1 MNRKLYFIENCG
13 CDDVTRGLVRLS
25 EDEFVRFKEIVE
37 NLNKNSNYCCMPTIE
52 VYEIEESELK
62 EVDINNLSTDCW
74 EDNYVDKNYI
84 LYLEDKAYTLVRGN
98 RYMLNLKQVI

>member
-13 CDDVTRGLVRLS
+13 CDDTTRGLVRLS

-37 NLNKNSNYCCMPTIE
+37 NLNKNSTYGCMPTIE
-52 VYEIEESELK
+52 VYEIEESELE
-62 EVDINNLSTDCW
+62 EVDINNLSTDCCD
-74 EDNYVDKNYI
+74 DNYVNKEYI
-84 LYLEDKAYTLVRGN
+84 LYLEDKAYILVRGN